1 MIEFFWKVQ
10 TSSLIVEQFYP
21 IEYWQDLIQWARS
34 KIKTKINKICDIGCG
49 NGNMIK
55 VLSENFPIA
64 EIVGVDLTEDSLK
77 LAKDRFKSK
86 YKITF
91 KVGNIIALPF
101 PDDSIDLITVTEV
114 LEHLFLEDLFKGFN
128 EISKKLR
135 NGGYFIASIPFNEK
149 LSFVS
154 CPECGCVFHPY
165 QHMIFEIT
173 YDDIK
178 NVCHKNGLEVIGF
191 YKAFNRDIPKD
202 NIKSLLKRIALK
214 ILPSSL
220 LVKLFPKPGA
230 TGFLARKI

>member
-1 MIEFFWKVQ
+1 M
-10 TSSLIVEQFYP
+10 EQFYP
-21 IEYWQDLIQWARS
+21 IEYWYDLVEWLRP
-34 KIKTKINKICDIGCG
+34 KINKQIEKICDIGCG

-55 VLSENFPIA
+55 ILSENFPEA
-64 EIVGVDLTEDSLK
+64 EIVGVDLTYDSLK
-77 LAKDRFKSK
+77 FAKDRFKSN

-91 KVGNIIALPF
+91 KVGNITALPF

-114 LEHLFLEDLFKGFN
+114 LEHLFLEDFFKGFN
-128 EISKKLR
+128 EVSKKLR
-135 NGGYFIASIPFNEK
+135 KGAYLLATIPFNEE
-149 LSFVS
+149 LGFVS

-191 YKAFNRDIPKD
+191 YQAFNRNIPKD

-214 ILPSSL
+214 ILPSFL

-230 TGFLARKI
+230 TGFLARKL

>member
-1 MIEFFWKVQ
+1 MDKVNDRVFLES
-10 TSSLIVEQFYP
+10 TDFIFDCRTILSL
-21 IEYWQDLIQWARS
+21 EYWQDLIQWARS

-91 KVGNIIALPF
+91 KVGNITALPF
-101 PDDSIDLITVTEV
+101 PDDSIDLIKVTEV
-114 LEHLFLEDLFKGFN
+114 LEHLFLEDFFKGFN

-178 NVCHKNGLEVIGF
+178 NVCHKNELGVIGF

-214 ILPSSL
+214 TFPS
-220 LVKLFPKPGA
+220 
-230 TGFLARKI
+230 

>member
-1 MIEFFWKVQ
+1 MKFYLEILQEKKVKLKDELSHYCVWTKSMIEFFWKVQ

-91 KVGNIIALPF
+91 KVGNITALPF

-114 LEHLFLEDLFKGFN
+114 LKHLFLEYFFKGFN

-149 LSFVS
+149 LIFVS

-191 YKAFNRDIPKD
+191 YKASIG
-202 NIKSLLKRIALK
+202 IS
-214 ILPSSL
+214 
-220 LVKLFPKPGA
+220 
-230 TGFLARKI
+230 RKII